1 MRPFSYWNL
10 WFWGKK
16 KMTSLFHISPRVE
29 NSHLFKRTFLTS
41 AASDLSLAGQK
52 MVQRCGVQLSTIH
65 PKLRYTKEL
74 SPNLITLTTL
84 YSLYISMIYWKLHVT
99 ICNWYTVCLIY
110 PYSPRSSFCRNNAGT
125 LTKFAGRNSQ
135 ANCQLTYQTHVCVRV
150 LRSIVQG
157 KLYPVLIPTSKLLA
171 WKFLDVLK

>member
-1 MRPFSYWNL
+1 M
-10 WFWGKK
+10 
-16 KMTSLFHISPRVE
+16 E

-65 PKLRYTKEL
+65 PKLRYPKEL
-74 SPNLITLTTL
+74 SLNLITLTTL

-110 PYSPRSSFCRNNAGT
+110 PYSHISSFCRNNAGT

-135 ANCQLTYQTHVCVRV
+135 AKCQLTYQTHQTHVRVRV

-171 WKFLDVLK
+171 WSFLDVLK

>member
-1 MRPFSYWNL
+1 M
-10 WFWGKK
+10 
-16 KMTSLFHISPRVE
+16 E

-65 PKLRYTKEL
+65 PKLRYPKEL
-74 SPNLITLTTL
+74 SLNLITLTTL

-110 PYSPRSSFCRNNAGT
+110 PYSPISSFCRNNAGT
-125 LTKFAGRNSQ
+125 RTKVAGRTSQ
-135 ANCQLTYQTHVCVRV
+135 AICQLTYERHQTHVRVRV

-171 WKFLDVLK
+171 WSFLDVLK